1 MLHSHENTINF
12 ASCSFSFFMHTWI
25 SLWVCALILIII
37 SQEVKNLRRRFI
49 VTCKREKINVCNII
63 SILHPE
69 SLRFLKN
76 ISLTHRMLNMIIA
89 FFCVGIFFERVRKF
103 FNSIRQVDK
112 EHNKRWGA
120 IARSDFFLQTS
131 LTQWSAYLSCAF
143 HENNKRKNYYC
154 YCLGDKNFFL
164 VKKMLQRNVF

>member
-120 IARSDFFLQTS
+120 IARSDFFCKHLWPNGQLIYPVHFMRTISAKTIIVIVWETKTS
-131 LTQWSAYLSCAF
+131 SW
-143 HENNKRKNYYC
+143 
-154 YCLGDKNFFL
+154 
-164 VKKMLQRNVF
+164 